1 VTEQLSHTAFRN
13 IVETCRAPA
22 TRNAYT
28 KSLRLFL
35 KYLRLEETDY
45 DKLIEKD
52 PKIIQQDIC
61 DYILYMRKRGL
72 SSASVSTYLSGLV
85 KFYSM
90 NDITLN
96 WLKIHS
102 FEGEQEKQRED
113 RPYTHSEIKLLI
125 EHAGPRNRAIILLLC
140 SSGARVGAIP
150 IMRIKDL
157 EPVDSHKIYKI
168 TYYPKSKRFRYFSF
182 CTPEG
187 TP

>member
-1 VTEQLSHTAFRN
+1 MSEQLSDNAFRN
-13 IVETCRAPA
+13 IVDTCRAPA

-90 NDITLN
+90 MGCVQSFHHCNLYPI
-96 WLKIHS
+96 KIWAS
-102 FEGEQEKQRED
+102 L
-113 RPYTHSEIKLLI
+113 S
-125 EHAGPRNRAIILLLC
+125 
-140 SSGARVGAIP
+140 
-150 IMRIKDL
+150 
-157 EPVDSHKIYKI
+157 
-168 TYYPKSKRFRYFSF
+168 
-182 CTPEG
+182 
-187 TP
+187 